1 MRELSLHILDI
12 ARNSLEAG
20 ATRVEITVREDTR
33 KNWLHMEIK
42 DNGRGMDEE
51 EAKKAADPFY
61 TTRKTRRVG
70 LGLSLLK
77 ANALACGGS
86 FTIISQPGSGTVVS
100 ALFQWNH
107 IDRAPLGDMP
117 STLTALIQGSPHVDF
132 YYCHEFDGRSF
143 CLDTAEIREALEG
156 LPLNHP
162 EILNWLQDFLK
173 EKEKEVLRAFH
184 DLA

>member
-33 KNWLHMEIK
+33 NNLLHMEIK
-42 DNGRGMDEE
+42 DNGRGMDEHE
-51 EAKKAADPFY
+51 VQKAADPFY

-86 FTIISQPGSGTVVS
+86 FSIASQPGSGTTVV
-100 ALFQWNH
+100 AVFQWDH
-107 IDRAPLGDMP
+107 IDRVPLGDMP
-117 STLTALIQGSPHVDF
+117 STMTALIQGAPGVDF
-132 YYCHEFDGRSF
+132 CYRHDFDGRSF
-143 CLDTAEIREALEG
+143 CLDTREIRAALEG
-156 LPLNHP
+156 VSLNHP
-162 EILNWLQDFLK
+162 EVMCWLQEFLA
-173 EKEKEVLRAFH
+173 EKEKELQGASMI
-184 DLA
+184 